1 MTVRITK
8 TDARGN
14 EIHPAWLIALT
25 PGASE
30 ARDAWEAAKSKKI
43 PELNATLQK
52 AIKAAAGLGYWQG
65 TGPAD
70 AFYTKRPE
78 VSTAT
83 FDEAATAK
91 REAQAAVDKESRRVA
106 ALHKRFQDLM
116 TRGGAG
122 DPVERERQ
130 IANFALAQNNEVA
143 SAWDTLEQA
152 MYAREEAYDALGA
165 PGRSWD
171 NTGNVADPRQN
182 LDLMKR
188 VMTAFINGF
197 DTYSVSLVLDGQKV
211 EHERTPDGD
220 EIRSITKR

>member
-1 MTVRITK
+1 MTVRIIK

-30 ARDAWEAAKSKKI
+30 AKAAWEAEKSMRM
-43 PELNATLQK
+43 PELNAALQK

-91 REAQAAVDKESRRVA
+91 REAQAAVAEESRRVA
-106 ALHKRFQDLM
+106 ALHKRFQDVM

-122 DPVERERQ
+122 DPAERKRQ
-130 IANFALAQNNEVA
+130 IASFALAKNREVA
-143 SAWDTLEQA
+143 AAWNTLEQA
-152 MYAREEAYDALGA
+152 MDAREEAYEALGA
-165 PGRSWD
+165 PGKSWD
-171 NTGNVADPRQN
+171 NTGNVVDPRQH
-182 LDLMKR
+182 LALMKR
-188 VMTAFINGF
+188 VMTAFIDGF
-197 DTYSVSLVLDGQKV
+197 DTFSVNLVQDGQKV
-211 EHERTPDGD
+211 EHERTPAGD
-220 EIRSITKR
+220 EIRSIAKR

>member
-30 ARDAWEAAKSKKI
+30 AKAAWEAEKSKKI

-52 AIKAAAGLGYWQG
+52 AIKAASGLGYWQG

-122 DPVERERQ
+122 DPVERKRQ
-130 IANFALAQNNEVA
+130 IANFALEQNKEVEA
-143 SAWDTLEQA
+143 AWDTLEQA
-152 MYAREEAYDALGA
+152 MDARDEAYDALGA

-171 NTGNVADPRQN
+171 NTGNVADPRQK
-182 LDLMKR
+182 LDLVKR
-188 VMTAFINGF
+188 VMTSFIGGF
-197 DTYSVSLVLDGQKV
+197 DTYSVALVLDGQKV
-211 EHERTPDGD
+211 EHERTPAGD

>member
-1 MTVRITK
+1 MTVRIIK

-14 EIHPAWLIALT
+14 EVFPDWLIAVT

-30 ARDAWEAAKSKKI
+30 AKAAWEAEKSKKM
-43 PELNATLQK
+43 PELSATLQK
-52 AIKAAAGLGYWQG
+52 AIKAAVGLGRWQG

-83 FDEAATAK
+83 FDEAETAK

-106 ALHKRFQDLM
+106 ALHQRFEELM
-116 TRGGAG
+116 KRGGAG
-122 DPVERERQ
+122 DPVERRRQ
-130 IANFALAQNNEVA
+130 IANFALAKNKEVA
-143 SAWDTLEQA
+143 AAWDTLEQA
-152 MYAREEAYDALGA
+152 MDAREQAYHALGA

-171 NTGNVADPRQN
+171 NTGGVADPSN
-182 LDLMKR
+182 KLALMKH
-188 VMTAFINGF
+188 VMTGFIDGF
-197 DTYSVSLVLDGQKV
+197 DTYSVALVQDGQNV

-220 EIRSITKR
+220 EIRTFTKR